1 MDGRLKNEDIIAAAR
16 KRMQE
21 AIDADRDNREEALDD
36 LNNLAGRQWPESIRK
51 QRETDNR
58 PVLTVN
64 RLPQFTRQVTG
75 DIRKMDPAINI
86 SPGDE
91 KAENPDLIEG
101 IVRQIQYDSDASS
114 VYERAAESAA
124 SCGMGYFR
132 IRHDYVD
139 DRSFN
144 QKIIIESIH
153 NPFSVYIDPA
163 ARMPTREDMG
173 YCFIT
178 ETMDHDAFTRD
189 YPNAQPV
196 EVDNDDQT
204 DNFQHW
210 REGDEVV
217 IAEYF
222 WKEPVTKTIAMMADG
237 KILENPVEGMNYL
250 RKRDVLTNKTMWA
263 KISGK
268 DVLEGPREFPCK
280 YIPVVAVM
288 GEEIHAGPDIV
299 RTSVIRFAKDPQR
312 LYNYWRSAQTELIA
326 LQPKAPFMVTAKQVA
341 GFETEWRTANEANFP
356 YLPYNPDEKAPG
368 PPQRATPPIASQGMM
383 QEVLTSNEDMKA
395 TTGIYDSAL
404 GNRSNEES
412 GVAIRQR
419 QTESDIS
426 TSIYAD
432 NMGKAVQHA
441 GKIIVAMIP
450 KIYDTQ
456 RVMRLREKDGKEVP
470 VMINQLMLT
479 LNGPQIMN
487 DVTSGTY
494 DVKVTVGPNFTTKRQ
509 EAAESMMAFINAV
522 PHSAT
527 AVSDLIAKNMDWP
540 GADEFSDRLKKMLPP
555 GVLGPDEMEPEAVQ
569 QMERANQVQQRA
581 QDLELRKV
589 EAETEEA
596 EADAEKARFEAFEK
610 QLEVSISSGQINAAI
625 QQAIARAL
633 TGAI

>member
-1 MDGRLKNEDIIAAAR
+1 MDGRLNKDDIIAAAK

-36 LNNLAGRQWPESIRK
+36 LNNLAGRQWPENIRNS
-51 QRETDNR
+51 RENDNR
-58 PVLTVN
+58 PVLTIN

-75 DIRKMDPAINI
+75 DIRKMDPAINVI
-86 SPGDE
+86 PGDE
-91 KAENPDLIEG
+91 KATDPELIEG

-114 VYERAAESAA
+114 VYERAGESAA
-124 SCGMGYFR
+124 SCGMGFFR

-153 NPFSVYIDPA
+153 NPFSVYVDPT
-163 ARMPTREDMG
+163 ARMPTREDMD

-178 ETMDHDAFTRD
+178 EAMDHEDFKKA
-189 YPNAQPV
+189 YPNAQAV

-204 DNFQHW
+204 DNLQNW
-210 REGDEVV
+210 RDGDEVTV
-217 IAEYF
+217 AEYF
-222 WKEPVTKTIAMMADG
+222 WKERTQKTIAMMADG
-237 KILENPVEGMNYL
+237 QITENPVEGMNYL
-250 RKRDVLTNKTMWA
+250 RKREVMSAKVMWA

-268 DVLEGPREFPCK
+268 DVLEGPKEFPCK
-280 YIPVVAVM
+280 YVPVVAVM
-288 GEEIHAGPDIV
+288 GEEIHAGQDIV

-341 GFETEWRTANEANFP
+341 GFETEWRTANESNFP

-441 GKIIVAMIP
+441 GKIIVTMIP

-456 RVMRLREKDGKEVP
+456 RLLRLREKDGKEVP
-470 VMINQLMLT
+470 VMINQLMMT
-479 LNGPQIMN
+479 LDGPQIMN
-487 DVTSGTY
+487 DVTTGTY

-509 EAAESMMAFINAV
+509 EAAESMMAFVNAV
-522 PHSAT
+522 PNSA
-527 AVSDLIAKNMDWP
+527 AVVSDLIAKNMDWP
-540 GADEFSDRLKKMLPP
+540 GADEFAERLRKTLPP
-555 GVLGPDEMEPEAVQ
+555 GVVPPDELSPEEQQ
-569 QMERANQVQQRA
+569 QMAANNKAQEAAQQV
-581 QDLELRKV
+581 EMRKAV
-589 EAETEEA
+589 AETEEA
-596 EADAEKARFEAFEK
+596 EFDAQKARFEAIEK

-625 QQAIARAL
+625 QQAVTQAL
-633 TGAI
+633 TGAL